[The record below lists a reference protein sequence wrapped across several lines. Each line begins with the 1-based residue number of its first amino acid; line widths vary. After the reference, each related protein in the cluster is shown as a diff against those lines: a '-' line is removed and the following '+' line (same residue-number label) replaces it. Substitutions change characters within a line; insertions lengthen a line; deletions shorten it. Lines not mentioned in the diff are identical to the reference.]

1 MEALMTFD
9 LLHPSAAPTI
19 AERLIPAKLAAPLGS
34 TARDLIVVV
43 AGALLIALSAT
54 VSVRLPDNPV
64 PITGQT
70 FGVLLTAGA
79 LGGRRGI
86 AATAL
91 YVLIGVI
98 GLPAF
103 AEGKGGVGAIAAV
116 NEGRLVLG
124 ATGGYLIGFVL
135 ASALVGRLAE
145 RRWDRRL
152 PRALGAMLAG
162 NAVIYLVGL
171 PWLAAATG
179 FSADE
184 TITKGLLPFVLGDA
198 LKILLAGAAL
208 PTAWWFVGRRP

>member
-1 MEALMTFD
+1 MTVAR
-9 LLHPSAAPTI
+9 PRSASTIAPTL
-19 AERLIPAKLAAPLGS
+19 AEHLAAPAAARFGS
-34 TARDLIVVV
+34 TARDIALVA
-43 AGALLIALSAT
+43 AGALLIALSAA
-54 VSVRLPDNPV
+54 VSIRLPDNPV

-70 FGVLLTAGA
+70 FGVLLAAGA

-91 YVLIGVI
+91 YVLFGVI

-116 NEGRLVLG
+116 DDGRLVLG

-152 PRALGAMLAG
+152 PGALGAMLVG

-184 TITKGLLPFVLGDA
+184 SIAKGLLPFVLGDA

-208 PTAWWFVGRRP
+208 PAAWWLVGRRP

>member
-1 MEALMTFD
+1 MTVAEREAPPVGT
-9 LLHPSAAPTI
+9 TI
-19 AERLIPAKLAAPLGS
+19 AERLIPPTLSVRLGA
-34 TARDLIVVV
+34 TARDLVLVG

-54 VSVRLPDNPV
+54 VSIRLPDNPV

-70 FGVLLTAGA
+70 FGVLLAAGA

-86 AATAL
+86 GAAAV
-91 YVLIGVI
+91 YVLVGVI

-103 AEGKGGVGAIAAV
+103 AEGKGGVGVIAAV
-116 NEGRLVLG
+116 TEGRLVLG

-135 ASALVGRLAE
+135 ASALVGRLTE

-152 PRALGAMLAG
+152 PGALGAMLLG

-171 PWLAAATG
+171 PWLAAAAG

-184 TITKGLLPFVLGDA
+184 TIAKGLLPFLIGDT

-208 PTAWWFVGRRP
+208 PAAWWLVGRRS

>member
-1 MEALMTFD
+1 MTLD
-9 LLHPSAAPTI
+9 LLRPAAGPTL
-19 AERLIPAKLAAPLGS
+19 AERLIPAALAVRLGAM
-34 TARDLIVVV
+34 ARDLLLVA
-43 AGALLIALSAT
+43 AGAILIALSAT
-54 VSVRLPDNPV
+54 VSIRLPDNPV

-70 FGVLLTAGA
+70 FGVLLAAGA

-91 YVLIGVI
+91 YVLIGVV

-103 AEGKGGVGAIAAV
+103 AEGKGGVGVIAAV

-124 ATGGYLIGFVL
+124 ATGGYLIGFAL
-135 ASALVGRLAE
+135 ASGIVGWLAE
-145 RRWDRRL
+145 RHWDRRL
-152 PRALGAMLAG
+152 PGALGAMLLG

-171 PWLAAATG
+171 PWLAAAAG

-184 TITKGLLPFVLGDA
+184 TIAKGLLPFLIGDT

-208 PTAWWFVGRRP
+208 PAAWWLVGRRS

>member
-1 MEALMTFD
+1 MTLD
-9 LLHPSAAPTI
+9 LLPQAAGPTL
-19 AERLIPAKLAAPLGS
+19 AERLIPAALAVRLG
-34 TARDLIVVV
+34 AMGRDLVLVV
-43 AGALLIALSAT
+43 AGAILIALSAM
-54 VSVRLPDNPV
+54 VSIQLPNNPV

-70 FGVLLTAGA
+70 FGVLLAAGA

-91 YVLIGVI
+91 YVLIGVV

-103 AEGKGGVGAIAAV
+103 AEGKGGVGVIAAV

-135 ASALVGRLAE
+135 ASGIVGWLAE

-152 PRALGAMLAG
+152 PGALGAMLLG
-162 NAVIYLVGL
+162 NAVIYVAGL
-171 PWLAAATG
+171 PWLAAAAG
-179 FSADE
+179 FSPDE
-184 TITKGLLPFVLGDA
+184 TIAKGLLPFLIGDT

-208 PTAWWFVGRRP
+208 PAAWWLVGRRS

>member
-1 MEALMTFD
+1 MTLAPLRQATAD
-9 LLHPSAAPTI
+9 GPTI
-19 AERLIPAKLAAPLGS
+19 AERLIPDALAVRLGA
-34 TARDLIVVV
+34 TARDLLLVA
-43 AGALLIALSAT
+43 AGALLIAVSAT
-54 VSVRLPDNPV
+54 VTLRLPDNPV

-70 FGVLLTAGA
+70 LGVLLAAGA

-86 AATAL
+86 GATAL
-91 YVLIGVI
+91 YVLVGVI

-103 AEGKGGVGAIAAV
+103 AEGKGGVGVIAGV

-152 PRALGAMLAG
+152 PGALGAMLVG
-162 NAVIYLVGL
+162 NAVIYVVGL

-179 FSADE
+179 FSAGE
-184 TITKGLLPFVLGDA
+184 TIAKGFLPFVFGDA

-208 PTAWWFVGRRP
+208 PVAWWLVGKRP

>member
-1 MEALMTFD
+1 MTLD
-9 LLHPSAAPTI
+9 LLRPTAGPTL
-19 AERLIPAKLAAPLGS
+19 AERLIPAALAVRLGS
-34 TARDLIVVV
+34 TARELVLVGS
-43 AGALLIALSAT
+43 GALLIALSAT
-54 VSVRLPDNPV
+54 VSIHLPNNPV

-70 FGVLLTAGA
+70 FGVLLAAGA

-91 YVLIGVI
+91 YVLIGVV

-103 AEGKGGVGAIAAV
+103 AEGKGGVGVIAAI
-116 NEGRLVLG
+116 NEGRFVLG
-124 ATGGYLIGFVL
+124 VTGGYLIGFVL
-135 ASALVGRLAE
+135 ASGIVGWLAE

-152 PRALGAMLAG
+152 TGALCAMLLG

-171 PWLAAATG
+171 PWLAAAAG

-184 TITKGLLPFVLGDA
+184 TIAKGLLPFLIGDA

-208 PTAWWFVGRRP
+208 PAAWWLVGRRS